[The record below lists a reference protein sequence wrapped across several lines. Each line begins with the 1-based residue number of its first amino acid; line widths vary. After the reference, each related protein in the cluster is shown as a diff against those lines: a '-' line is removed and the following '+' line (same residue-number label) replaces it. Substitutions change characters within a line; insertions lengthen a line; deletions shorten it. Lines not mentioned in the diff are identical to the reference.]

1 LKWIETRGGNEKI
14 SGTPLRPSKFAGKL
28 FSLLRIFRAGA
39 MGCRLQA
46 YTMNNLSDRINAIEE
61 SATLAMAAKAR
72 EFKNKGID
80 VITLS
85 LGEPDF
91 KTPQHICEAAKKAI
105 DEGKY
110 FAYPPVA
117 GYQDLREALA
127 AKYQKD
133 NKVAYKAENIVVS
146 NGAKQSIANAMLALL
161 NPHDEVIVFS
171 PYWVSYDALVRLAEG
186 TPVMVKG
193 QIENDFKVTAAQLE
207 AAITSRT
214 KAIIFSSPCN
224 PTGTVFSRAEL
235 EAIAKV
241 VVKHNILAIADEIY
255 EHINFTGDQVSIA
268 SFPGML
274 ERTITVNG
282 FAKGFAMTGWRVGYI
297 AAPKWIADG
306 CNKVQGQITSANCS
320 IAQRAALA
328 AITGDIA
335 PTNKMVEEYHK
346 RREIV
351 FGLLKDIPGIK
362 SNYPQGAFYFFPD
375 VSHYFGKSTGDRKI
389 SNGDDFC
396 LYMLEEAHVSL
407 VPGSAF
413 GEDNCVRLS
422 YAASEKDLREAL
434 KRMRESLAK
443 LK

>member
-1 LKWIETRGGNEKI
+1 
-14 SGTPLRPSKFAGKL
+14 
-28 FSLLRIFRAGA
+28 
-39 MGCRLQA
+39 
-46 YTMNNLSDRINAIEE
+46 MNQLSNRINAIEE

-80 VITLS
+80 VIGLS

-91 KTPQHICEAAKKAI
+91 KTPLHICEAAKKAI
-105 DEGKY
+105 DDGKY

-127 AKYQKD
+127 AKYQKE
-133 NKVAYKAENIVVS
+133 NNVPYKAENIVVS

-161 NPHDEVIVFS
+161 NPGDEVIVFS
-171 PYWVSYDALVRLAEG
+171 PYWVSYDALVRLTEA
-186 TPVMVKG
+186 TPVIVKG
-193 QIENDFKVTAAQLE
+193 GIENDFKVTAAQVE
-207 AAITSRT
+207 QAITPKT

-224 PTGTVFSRAEL
+224 PTGTVFSRQEL
-235 EAIAKV
+235 EAIAQV

-255 EHINFTGDQVSIA
+255 EHINFTGEQVSIA
-268 SFPGML
+268 SFPGMF

-282 FAKGFAMTGWRVGYI
+282 FAKGYAMTGWRVGYI

-328 AITGDIA
+328 AIVGDQA
-335 PTNKMVEEYHK
+335 PTKKMVDEYRQ

-351 FGLLKDIPGIK
+351 YQLLKEIPGVK

-375 VSHYFGKSTGDRKI
+375 VSAYFGKSDGTRTVK
-389 SNGDDFC
+389 NADDFC

-407 VPGSAF
+407 VPGGAF
-413 GEDNCVRLS
+413 GDENCIRLS

-434 KRMRESLAK
+434 KRMKDALGK

>member
-1 LKWIETRGGNEKI
+1 MFATNPHMNKLSNRIE
-14 SGTPLRPSKFAGKL
+14 
-28 FSLLRIFRAGA
+28 
-39 MGCRLQA
+39 
-46 YTMNNLSDRINAIEE
+46 AIEE

-80 VITLS
+80 VVNLS

-91 KTPQHICEAAKKAI
+91 KTPIHICEAAKKAI

-127 AKYQKD
+127 AKYQKE
-133 NKVAYKAENIVVS
+133 NNVPYKAENIVVS

-161 NPHDEVIVFS
+161 NPGDEVIVFS
-171 PYWVSYDALVRLAEG
+171 PYWVSYDALVRLAEA
-186 TPVMVKG
+186 TPVMISG
-193 QIENDFKVTAAQLE
+193 DIENDFKVTAAQVE
-207 AAITSRT
+207 KAITKNT

-224 PTGTVFSRAEL
+224 PTGTVFSRMEL

-255 EHINFTGDQVSIA
+255 EHINFTGEQVSIA

-306 CNKVQGQITSANCS
+306 CNKVQGQVTSANCS

-335 PTNKMVEEYHK
+335 PTQKMVEEYRK
-346 RREIV
+346 RRDIV
-351 FGLLKDIPGIK
+351 FSLLKEIPGVK
-362 SNYPQGAFYFFPD
+362 ANYPQGAFYFFPD
-375 VSHYFGKSTGDRKI
+375 VSAYFGT
-389 SNGDDFC
+389 SNGPISIKNADDFC
-396 LYMLEEAHVSL
+396 MVMLEKGHVSL
-407 VPGSAF
+407 VPGGAF
-413 GEDNCVRLS
+413 GNEKCVRLS

-434 KRMRESLAK
+434 RRMKETLSQFK
-443 LK
+443 

>member
-1 LKWIETRGGNEKI
+1 MNKLSNRIE
-14 SGTPLRPSKFAGKL
+14 
-28 FSLLRIFRAGA
+28 
-39 MGCRLQA
+39 
-46 YTMNNLSDRINAIEE
+46 AIEE

-80 VITLS
+80 VISLS

-91 KTPQHICEAAKKAI
+91 KTPIHICDAAKKAI

-127 AKYQKD
+127 AKYQKE
-133 NKVAYKAENIVVS
+133 NNVPYKAENIVVS

-161 NPHDEVIVFS
+161 NPGDEVVVFS
-171 PYWVSYDALVRLAEG
+171 PFWVSYDALVRLAEA
-186 TPVMVKG
+186 TPVMIRG
-193 QIENDFKVTAAQLE
+193 GIENDFKVTAAQLE
-207 AAITSRT
+207 AAITPKT

-224 PTGTVFSRAEL
+224 PTGTVFSKKEL

-255 EHINFTGDQVSIA
+255 EHINFTGEQVSIA
-268 SFPGML
+268 SFPGMF

-328 AITGDIA
+328 AITGDIV
-335 PTNKMVEEYHK
+335 PTRNMVDEYRK
-346 RREIV
+346 RRDV
-351 FGLLKDIPGIK
+351 VYTLLKEIPGVK
-362 SNYPQGAFYFFPD
+362 ANYPQGAFYFFPD
-375 VSHYFGKSTGDRKI
+375 ISYYYGKSNGSATIK
-389 SNGDDFC
+389 NGDDFC
-396 LYMLEEAHVSL
+396 LIMLEKAHVSL
-407 VPGSAF
+407 VPGGAF
-413 GEDNCVRLS
+413 GDENCVRLS

-434 KRMRESLAK
+434 KRLKETLAQFK
-443 LK
+443 

>member
-1 LKWIETRGGNEKI
+1 
-14 SGTPLRPSKFAGKL
+14 
-28 FSLLRIFRAGA
+28 
-39 MGCRLQA
+39 
-46 YTMNNLSDRINAIEE
+46 MNQLSDRINAIEE

-80 VITLS
+80 VIGLS

-91 KTPQHICEAAKKAI
+91 KTPLHICEAAKKAI

-127 AKYQKD
+127 AKYQKE
-133 NKVAYKAENIVVS
+133 NNVPYKAENIVVS

-161 NPHDEVIVFS
+161 NPGDEVIVFS
-171 PYWVSYDALVRLAEG
+171 PYWVSYDALVRLTEA
-186 TPVMVKG
+186 TPVVVKG
-193 QIENDFKVTAAQLE
+193 GIENDFKVTAAQLE
-207 AAITSRT
+207 AAITPRT
-214 KAIIFSSPCN
+214 KAMIFSSPCN
-224 PTGTVFSRAEL
+224 PTGSVFSRQEL

-241 VVKHNILAIADEIY
+241 VVKNNILAIADEIY
-255 EHINFTGDQVSIA
+255 EHINFTGEQVSLA

-306 CNKVQGQITSANCS
+306 CNKVQGQITSANSS

-328 AITGDIA
+328 AITGDIT
-335 PTNKMVEEYHK
+335 PTNKMVEEYRQ
-346 RREIV
+346 RRDIV
-351 FGLLKDIPGIK
+351 YSLLKEIPGIK

-375 VSHYFGKSTGDRKI
+375 VSHYFGKSDGAKTIR
-389 SNGDDFC
+389 NGDDFC
-396 LYMLEEAHVSL
+396 LYMLEEGRVSL
-407 VPGSAF
+407 VPGGAF
-413 GEDNCVRLS
+413 GEENCIRLS

-434 KRMRESLAK
+434 KRMKEALAK